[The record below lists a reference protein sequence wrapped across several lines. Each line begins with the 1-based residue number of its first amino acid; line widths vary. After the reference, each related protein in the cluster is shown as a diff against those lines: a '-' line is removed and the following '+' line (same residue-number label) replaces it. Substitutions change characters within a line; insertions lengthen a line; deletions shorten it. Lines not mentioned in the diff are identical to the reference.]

1 MSTQRI
7 LCAMVALSL
16 SIGLCASAMAQ
27 SDRIDMDATHYGGC
41 IILERIAEAPD
52 ELYSNSGVVPSDRY
66 KPFNKEIIV
75 NGYAL
80 AGRDDISDEFMEKVA
95 KTVVE
100 MLPPDGEGIDR
111 ELQESF
117 IRDMH
122 EYGALI
128 PFYEGRSRL
137 ESEEDRAAW
146 NITRSKNSVCDI
158 IMEAPGP
165 GQVMEVVEHILH
177 YANDVGLHYTFSD
190 EWALTTESQLY
201 GFMQEC
207 VEKGYYNLRSDISER
222 PNDRRVRGSM
232 QEFGYWV
239 ITTFW
244 NLQEP
249 YGPHI
254 DEWTIKDADDL
265 KEKMPELYEMTQQ
278 TVGKI
283 MVSPSIATL
292 EEFNE

>member
-1 MSTQRI
+1 MLALT
-7 LCAMVALSL
+7 VALSM
-16 SIGLCASAMAQ
+16 STGLASAQ
-27 SDRIDMDATHYGGC
+27 SERPDLSATHYGGC
-41 IILERIAEAPD
+41 ILLERIAEAPD

-66 KPFNKEIIV
+66 KPFTKEVIV
-75 NGYAL
+75 NGYAF

-95 KTVVE
+95 TTVVE
-100 MLPPDGEGIDR
+100 MLPQGDGIDR

-117 IRDMH
+117 IRDMY

-128 PFYEGRSRL
+128 PFYEGRSRI
-137 ESEEDRAAW
+137 ESDEDRAAW
-146 NITRSKNSVCDI
+146 NVTRSKNSVCDV
-158 IMEAPGP
+158 IMEAPGR

-177 YANDVGLHYTFSD
+177 YANDVGLHYTFPD
-190 EWALTTESQLY
+190 EWALTTDSQLY
-201 GFMQEC
+201 KFMQEAI
-207 VEKGYYNLRSDISER
+207 EKKIYNLREDISER

-239 ITTFW
+239 ITTAW

-254 DEWTIKDADDL
+254 DEWTLKDADDM
-265 KEKMPELYEMTQQ
+265 KQQMPELYEMVQQ

-292 EEFNE
+292 ETFNE